1 MEVLILSNAKYDADI
16 VVRYDPKTP
25 HLLPFSM
32 SFSKDRSL
40 SILRDE
46 DLITR
51 AHLYI
56 RPLCNT
62 TIIATSYSF
71 DLLVDGT
78 VERVRILLHASLA
91 AASNLARTP
100 HPDSLSSTTTSTIDG
115 ATVNTYHTASDAPGP
130 RSVLSPPRLRTRRT
144 SISLP
149 MLSKGMDRVRGCLH
163 AGNMRTEID
172 TLVNASVAWAASIK
186 QEERMRPQGGSN
198 LN

>member
-91 AASNLARTP
+91 AASNLARTLTLTVCLQQGHQRSMAQP
-100 HPDSLSSTTTSTIDG
+100 STPIIPLLMPRARALSYHLLAYGLDARPSAYLCCQRAWTEYACAYMLAICALRLILWSTRLLHG
-115 ATVNTYHTASDAPGP
+115 LQASS
-130 RSVLSPPRLRTRRT
+130 RKS
-144 SISLP
+144 
-149 MLSKGMDRVRGCLH
+149 
-163 AGNMRTEID
+163 E
-172 TLVNASVAWAASIK
+172 
-186 QEERMRPQGGSN
+186 
-198 LN
+198 